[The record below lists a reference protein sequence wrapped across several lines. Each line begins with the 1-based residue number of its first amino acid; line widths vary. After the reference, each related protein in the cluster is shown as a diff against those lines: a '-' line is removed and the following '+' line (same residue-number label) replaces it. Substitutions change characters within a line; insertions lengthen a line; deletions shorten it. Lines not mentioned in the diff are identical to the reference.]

1 MVADDTAKTDDGEM
15 MKLERC
21 RGAHTSSMNKL
32 KTETETCEKKGQQ
45 QDNRLTKCY
54 WIDESS

>member
-32 KTETETCEKKGQQ
+32 KTETERCEKKGAAA
-45 QDNRLTKCY
+45 R
-54 WIDESS
+54 